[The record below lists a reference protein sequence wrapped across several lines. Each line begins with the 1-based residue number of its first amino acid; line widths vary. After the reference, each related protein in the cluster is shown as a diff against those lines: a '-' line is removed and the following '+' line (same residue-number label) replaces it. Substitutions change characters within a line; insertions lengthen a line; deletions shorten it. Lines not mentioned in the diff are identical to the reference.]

1 MRASSKA
8 LNPHSYADSFSGSG
22 CRYATMKG
30 ATRSTSPITSEI
42 PIKIAR
48 GRYSCSSAFIFT
60 SLHPRREPQRAH
72 NRFPRPGGPAPPTRL
87 GKSWIRSTAGDKT
100 RLSAAHHRWQVD
112 VDVAAAP
119 DADIAMG
126 AGMRM
131 GVTINRASCGD
142 LCRRREPIAIKAPH
156 PGRVKNLE
164 SALTDRQPHPF
175 LPAGAGQD
183 GEEGPFADFIPHQT
197 CRPDPAKTMHF
208 HHDGDR
214 IKGRRPILIRRPLPT
229 PHAGESR
236 DGAATTPR
244 R

>member
-60 SLHPRREPQRAH
+60 SLHPRREPQRVH

-112 VDVAAAP
+112 VDVAAAL
-119 DADIAMG
+119 DAHIAMVPG
-126 AGMRM
+126 VRM
-131 GVTINRASCGD
+131 GVAINRASCGD
-142 LCRRREPIAIKAPH
+142 LRRRREPIAIKAPH
-156 PGRVKNLE
+156 PGRVRSLE

-175 LPAGAGQD
+175 LPVGAGQD
-183 GEEGPFADFIPHQT
+183 GEEGPACGLHSAPNLQAGSGKNDAFPS
-197 CRPDPAKTMHF
+197 RW
-208 HHDGDR
+208 R
-214 IKGRRPILIRRPLPT
+214 LYKGP
-229 PHAGESR
+229 
-236 DGAATTPR
+236 TTPPRFGGPSLPSGPRPRQR
-244 R
+244 RTCP